1 MDPTD
6 IARVMG
12 ERIRRRVVGHAFA
25 KDALA
30 GDAGQYIVHRA
41 ENPIVL
47 RGGYILT
54 SATVAAGGNSAEF
67 SLRREPG
74 AVGLGSQ
81 VSTSGGM
88 TAFTAVSLSLAEIE
102 LSAGQLIVLQ
112 VSKTGGGVLLPTWF
126 FSLEY
131 DLVAPT

>member
-12 ERIRRRVVGHAFA
+12 ERIRRRAVEHSFA

-30 GDAGQYIVHRA
+30 ADVGQYIIHRA
-41 ENPIVL
+41 ENPITL
-47 RGGYILT
+47 RGGYVLV
-54 SATVAAGGNSAEF
+54 SANVASGGNSAEF

-88 TAFTAVSLSLAEIE
+88 TAFTAVSLGLAEIE
-102 LSAGQLIVLQ
+102 LAAGQLVVLQ
-112 VSKTGGGVLLPTWF
+112 VGKTGGGVLLPTWF

-131 DLVAPT
+131 DLVTPT

>member
-25 KDALA
+25 QDALA
-30 GDAGQYIVHRA
+30 GDVYQYIVHRA
-41 ENPIVL
+41 ENPITL

-54 SATVAAGGNSAEF
+54 SATVAAGGSSAEF

-88 TAFTAVSLSLAEIE
+88 TALTAVSLSLAEIE
-102 LSAGQLIVLQ
+102 LAAGQLVVLQ

-131 DLVAPT
+131 DLVTPT